1 VLRFI
6 QEWRMVFYGLLMIL
20 MMTFRPQG
28 LVTKHMF
35 KDILSR
41 RGRQEVGDPA

>member
-1 VLRFI
+1 
-6 QEWRMVFYGLLMIL
+6 MIL
-20 MMTFRPQG
+20 LMTFRPQG

-41 RGRQEVGDPA
+41 RGGQQIGDPA